1 MERFKIHVGITRKG
15 YKHVS
20 NRQLTRGRSAPL
32 HAFSV
37 RAQDNGGR
45 DKESTLL
52 PQHLRPVRSA
62 SGSFYHFCLLS
73 GAHLSLPRPVQ
84 LPSLPLVTL
93 PGPRSTWWHSHVPT
107 LVLHLALPS
116 RIASRLPPPSIGT
129 GGRPTSLLLNQTTP
143 FHEQLPRHRA
153 AAATVHCPTC
163 SCPPAPSGRHTP
175 SPASAAV
182 PGALVA
188 PGALTA
194 V

>member
-1 MERFKIHVGITRKG
+1 M
-15 YKHVS
+15 S

-52 PQHLRPVRSA
+52 PQHRRPGEVGLRKLLPFLPALWRSPVPPPARPVTLSPTRHPPWPQVHPVAFTRPHSPSA
-62 SGSFYHFCLLS
+62 PRTSFSNCKP
-73 GAHLSLPRPVQ
+73 A
-84 LPSLPLVTL
+84 PS
-93 PGPRSTWWHSHVPT
+93 
-107 LVLHLALPS
+107 A
-116 RIASRLPPPSIGT
+116 ASIGT

-163 SCPPAPSGRHTP
+163 SCPPPRPERPPHALARLCRC
-175 SPASAAV
+175 
-182 PGALVA
+182 PGCARRARGSDCCLNTD
-188 PGALTA
+188 GS
-194 V
+194 

>member
-1 MERFKIHVGITRKG
+1 M
-15 YKHVS
+15 S

-45 DKESTLL
+45 VYLSTRGTRNRLSSL
-52 PQHLRPVRSA
+52 STGGPVRSA
-62 SGSFYHFCLLS
+62 SGSSYRLCLLS
-73 GAHLSLPRPVQ
+73 GAHLSLPRARP
-84 LPSLPLVTL
+84 VTL
-93 PGPRSTWWHSHVPT
+93 SPTRHPPWPQVHPVAFTRPHSPSAPRTSFSNCKP
-107 LVLHLALPS
+107 APC
-116 RIASRLPPPSIGT
+116 AASIGT

-163 SCPPAPSGRHTP
+163 SCPPPAPSGRHTP

>member
-15 YKHVS
+15 YKHLS
-20 NRQLTRGRSAPL
+20 KSSAHTGTLGPL

-52 PQHLRPVRSA
+52 PQHRRPGDVGLRKLLPFLPALWRSPVPPPGPS
-62 SGSFYHFCLLS
+62 SYPLS
-73 GAHLSLPRPVQ
+73 HPS
-84 LPSLPLVTL
+84 PSLT
-93 PGPRSTWWHSHVPT
+93 PGPPGGIHTSPLSFCTSHSLLELQAGSST
-107 LVLHLALPS
+107 
-116 RIASRLPPPSIGT
+116 PSIGT

-163 SCPPAPSGRHTP
+163 SCPPPPR
-175 SPASAAV
+175 AAATRPRPPLPLSRV
-182 PGALVA
+182 RSSRPGL
-188 PGALTA
+188 
-194 V
+194 

>member
-52 PQHLRPVRSA
+52 PQHRRPGEVGLRKLLPFLPALWRSPVPPPGPS
-62 SGSFYHFCLLS
+62 SYPLS
-73 GAHLSLPRPVQ
+73 HPS
-84 LPSLPLVTL
+84 PSLA
-93 PGPRSTWWHSHVPT
+93 PGPPGGIHTPHS
-107 LVLHLALPS
+107 PS
-116 RIASRLPPPSIGT
+116 APRTSFSNCKPAPCAASIGT

-163 SCPPAPSGRHTP
+163 SCPPPR
-175 SPASAAV
+175 AAATRPHPPLPLSRV
-182 PGALVA
+182 RSSRPGL
-188 PGALTA
+188 
-194 V
+194 